1 MSDGANF
8 SQQQEANLEL
18 NQELNQEFEY
28 CLDDILASANFE
40 PDPCAANASA
50 SASAAAY
57 AASGQAGDPL
67 AAHANRPS
75 RNLLMRC
82 AMSRRPIVASGV
94 AR

>member
-8 SQQQEANLEL
+8 SQQQEANQEL

-50 SASAAAY
+50 RFRF
-57 AASGQAGDPL
+57 GRRL
-67 AAHANRPS
+67 
-75 RNLLMRC
+75 RC
-82 AMSRRPIVASGV
+82 LRASRRS
-94 AR
+94 ARGMQTVHPGSC